1 MTTPGCILTNSSLRI
16 NSVAGELLRSRHC
29 TRHCTRH
36 WQEHEARSW
45 ETRLARGTF
54 RL

>member
-29 TRHCTRH
+29 TRH